1 MLVPIGI
8 WTAGH
13 SPETDGV
20 AYQAAYPEAPTWWNS
35 TDNSVATPNRAPTR
49 RSNNM
54 AAPADDLF
62 SMAPIDDWLDRLMES
77 PLLLRQRERVGRVA
91 LAPERLRKLLDRLQ
105 QHGGRCSVAQL
116 AQAIGQPVIRMRG
129 VISVMERMLNLDGF
143 PIVTLE
149 QGTGT
154 VLLDIPLLKA
164 QFLA

>member
-1 MLVPIGI
+1 
-8 WTAGH
+8 
-13 SPETDGV
+13 
-20 AYQAAYPEAPTWWNS
+20 
-35 TDNSVATPNRAPTR
+35 
-49 RSNNM
+49 M

-143 PIVTLE
+143 PKIGRASCRERVC
-149 QGTGT
+149 QY
-154 VLLDIPLLKA
+154 V
-164 QFLA
+164 